1 MINFNKDSV
10 WDLKPIE
17 LSAVRDEVKGLL
29 VLDENVISAFKT
41 IRDQLIFTNKRII
54 AIDIQ
59 GLTGTRKSFASMPYS
74 KTEFFTI
81 HTPGFGELISDS
93 ELILMFSNGFVATF
107 EFKGNVDIG
116 KIGRTISEYVIK

>member
-1 MINFNKDSV
+1 MINFNKNSV

-74 KTEFFTI
+74 KIEFFTI
-81 HTPGFGELISDS
+81 QTPGFGELISDS

-107 EFKGNVDIG
+107 EFKGNMDIG

>member
-74 KTEFFTI
+74 SFPPENFRALFLLSPAPYSPVPSHSTAGHIPVSARQILIEPSPYSTI
-81 HTPGFGELISDS
+81 RLSPI
-93 ELILMFSNGFVATF
+93 
-107 EFKGNVDIG
+107 
-116 KIGRTISEYVIK
+116 